1 MNVFKSD
8 GRYKHFRDGY
18 HYIAEFHWSGFE
30 DRMLFVKLREKFD
43 ELYGPPKEHTDA
55 FRVKY
60 NKHYRIENN
69 SRRACRRIYL
79 CNEAVISWAL
89 LKIQNGN

>member
-1 MNVFKSD
+1 MEVFKSD

-18 HYIAEFHWSGFE
+18 GHIAEFHWSGFD
-30 DRMLFVKLREKFD
+30 DRMLFVKLRKRLD
-43 ELYGPPKEHTDA
+43 ELYGPPKEHTDV

-60 NKHYRIENN
+60 NEHYRIENN

-79 CNEAVISWAL
+79 RDPAVMSLAL
-89 LKIQNGN
+89 LTLKE